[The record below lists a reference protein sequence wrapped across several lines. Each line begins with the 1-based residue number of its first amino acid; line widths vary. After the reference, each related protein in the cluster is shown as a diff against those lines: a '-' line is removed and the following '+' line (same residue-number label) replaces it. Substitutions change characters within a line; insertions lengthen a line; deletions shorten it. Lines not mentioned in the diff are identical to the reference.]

1 MINKR
6 YYQLTDDCKVVLRQ
20 HFLEVV
26 NCRNFGNARYVR
38 KLVDEIV
45 FSQAQRVIEGD
56 KNQLEDDTFLNQIT
70 LTDINKAIVAIEA
83 KSSKTISLIGFGR

>member
-1 MINKR
+1 MDYTIDQLIDILELIVNKR

-20 HFLEVV
+20 HFSEVV

-45 FSQAQRVIEGD
+45 FSQAQRVIEAD
-56 KNQLEDDTFLNQIT
+56 KIQLEDDTF
-70 LTDINKAIVAIEA
+70 
-83 KSSKTISLIGFGR
+83 